1 MPYIRVKQKFQ
12 VTIPASIRKKVDIH
26 EGDTL
31 EATEQDGK
39 IVLIPQELRERSK
52 SSGSSLIS
60 LLGVKENS
68 GLYGSAKDAD
78 DYLRQLRDEW
88 K

>member
-52 SSGSSLIS
+52 SSGSLLS
-60 LLGVKENS
+60 LLGVNENS